1 MIKKLT
7 DLIRKKPTMPRR
19 GISSILLISSDLEKK
34 KALKE
39 YIDELEHCIG
49 FENFT
54 GVEKILY
61 TTIHL
66 LYDTKRG
73 GFAEFFLNN
82 SRYLVKVTLAAL
94 QKLNATEPYNKVKE
108 ALRLIPA
115 EVLNHEDYEFVE
127 QIITSLPN
135 NGTAKMDKL
144 SKEFIDL
151 HDEIEEL
158 LVSYINGNVSKFTET
173 N

>member
-1 MIKKLT
+1 M
-7 DLIRKKPTMPRR
+7 
-19 GISSILLISSDLEKK
+19 
-34 KALKE
+34 
-39 YIDELEHCIG
+39 
-49 FENFT
+49 
-54 GVEKILY
+54 
-61 TTIHL
+61 
-66 LYDTKRG
+66 
-73 GFAEFFLNN
+73 
-82 SRYLVKVTLAAL
+82 
-94 QKLNATEPYNKVKE
+94 KE

-173 N
+173 PPQETIDRHFTV